1 MNLLNILFSG
11 GGEAEEHKENGGGDG
26 GAALHGDHFGKLKDA
41 DGHRPALNMGT
52 TSRKGGEDCWGEQ
65 GSVTHFW
72 RVRATHPHRLL
83 FGLCCSE

>member
-26 GAALHGDHFGKLKDA
+26 GAALHGDHFGKLKGA

-52 TSRKGGEDCWGEQ
+52 TSRKGGKTAG
-65 GSVTHFW
+65 GN
-72 RVRATHPHRLL
+72 RGA
-83 FGLCCSE
+83 

>member
-52 TSRKGGEDCWGEQ
+52 TSRKGGEDCWGERNSFLACP
-65 GSVTHFW
+65 GNASASLA
-72 RVRATHPHRLL
+72 VRTLL
-83 FGLCCSE
+83 L